1 MSISPFRHRAWA
13 VGLAG
18 LRGSVCFSLW
28 GLLEGSWGLR
38 GSSFATPWG
47 LFGASWKGGLGNIG
61 GGRPGPVWGMF
72 FVVGTCFAEKS
83 TRSPSL
89 SPSWASLGG
98 RLKSRLGLLWAT
110 PPSAAWRPFWSVMG
124 PSWEPLVQ
132 SWADIAGISGRPG
145 AVRARKGDADY
156 MLYQFQ

>member
-1 MSISPFRHRAWA
+1 MPGPWVLQASEDLYVFRCGGSWRVLGGFVEA
-13 VGLAG
+13 VLQP
-18 LRGSVCFSLW
+18 RGASS
-28 GLLEGSWGLR
+28 GLLGKGVWGT
-38 GSSFATPWG
+38 S
-47 LFGASWKGGLGNIG
+47 G
-61 GGRPGPVWGMF
+61 GGRPGLVWGMF

-98 RLKSRLGLLWAT
+98 RLGSRLGLLWAT
-110 PPSAAWRPFWSVMG
+110 PSSAAWRPFWSVMG